1 MALVGQ
7 FASEGADDDD
17 FAALEAATAAV
28 APEPKPKPKKRQEE
42 EEPAP
47 APAATAA
54 VGALDDGLFDLLGGD
69 DAGAGGK
76 APGDD
81 FDFSSY
87 ISKEKADGG
96 GGLFD

>member
-1 MALVGQ
+1 MPNPQARRSAGG
-7 FASEGADDDD
+7 FA
-17 FAALEAATAAV
+17 
-28 APEPKPKPKKRQEE
+28 
-42 EEPAP
+42 
-47 APAATAA
+47 
-54 VGALDDGLFDLLGGD
+54 GGV
-69 DAGAGGK
+69 AGGK